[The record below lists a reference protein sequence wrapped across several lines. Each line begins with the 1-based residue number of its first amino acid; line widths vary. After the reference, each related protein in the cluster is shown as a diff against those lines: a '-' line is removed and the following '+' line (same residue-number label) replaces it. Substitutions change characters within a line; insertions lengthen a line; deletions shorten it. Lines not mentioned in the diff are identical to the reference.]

1 MPLDVITPDAVR
13 EALRALRYANELRGS
28 PLLHLDIVSL
38 RLRADDLA
46 DTRQGRAWALGRCLE
61 DVVDEQLRRLRGAPT
76 GASAG
81 AASTST
87 AARHMPDD
95 ELAQLWQDLQSGSA
109 DRLDWALL
117 HWRYLSPTRQPVRAV
132 ERALGVAAR
141 TVQNRVARGVA
152 ALTDVLWQSEVEAT
166 RQLETTT
173 GVRSTDRVMVDEAAQ
188 PRDVVELM
196 GELRALIGQHRA
208 SVRISPAQLE
218 AVARYPAAELI
229 AYRLGRIAEWSLPRY
244 RLDSRFVDL
253 SLLVDMGEEAQSGR
267 WQAREEHFADLRD
280 VLAMVAEPA
289 VVLLGPP
296 GSGKSTLLR
305 RLELD
310 LSRDALG
317 PGDTDAAAPLT
328 FFVSLNQYRSAA
340 SDAALPSPKD
350 WLAERWAAR
359 YPQLPPLTDLAAE
372 RGIVFLLDGLNEMPH
387 RTAADYRE
395 RIGLWRQFLLET
407 VTPGSGHRAV
417 IACRSLDY
425 SAPLSTPAL
434 RVPQVQVEP
443 LTDHEVEAFLRRYS
457 PGHGHELWAQLRGT
471 NVLGALRWPFFLR
484 LVVESAEDTGRWEGG
499 VAALFTAAVRRALV
513 REIERHN
520 PLLEP
525 NGLLD
530 GRDYARIVGGRGW
543 RTPYELPERGAL
555 IRRLAELAYVIQ
567 VAAIDGASSQV
578 RVGYAEALALLGS
591 EGGTAGDGAAGRCAA
606 EVIGVGAA
614 LGLLDEDRAADE
626 VMFRHQL
633 VQEYFAARRLAREPN
648 AERVRR
654 EWRAEAVTPCLD
666 DVLDG
671 LDPADELPPLP
682 STGWEE
688 TTLLAAAMADAPEVI
703 VRGVMATNLALA
715 GRAAALPEVRGRLG
729 DAVIDDVRWALV
741 RRSRDPA
748 ADLRER
754 IDCGHTVG
762 ELGDPRFERRVG
774 AYGTYAWPPFVAVDG
789 GLYPI
794 GEDEAI
800 ERPAGGTAA
809 NREAHEPRHLV
820 DVCAFQIGQFPVTN
834 AEWSLFMAAGG
845 YDDERWWETDDGRRW
860 RRGAL
865 ANEGSKGND
874 RRWRARF
881 LDDPRL
887 FGVMEAQNRFPSL
900 EALERWR
907 GWLQLD
913 DAAFE
918 AALDDRWAMRRATE
932 PAFWADVRLNKPT
945 QPVVGICWYEARAY
959 CAWISAQS
967 GRAVRLPT
975 EVEWEAAARG
985 GDGRRYPWGEAFHR
999 LNANT
1004 LATRVQRSTPVGVFP
1019 SGDSP
1024 AGVSDA
1030 SGNTYEWT
1038 ASLWGER
1045 DDAPTFGYP
1054 YDPNDGREATTAG
1067 PTLLRVVRGGSGGLE
1082 HVDARPAYRNR
1093 YHPTYR
1099 YYGVGFRLAISSAP
1113 TAPSPPPNTRTSRC
1127 RCGSVAAP
1135 VPPRRPTS

>member
-1 MPLDVITPDAVR
+1 MELAPLPSRQPLRRPVAAGGHGRRSAVR
-13 EALRALRYANELRGS
+13 PLAGARGALRRSAR
-28 PLLHLDIVSL
+28 
-38 RLRADDLA
+38 RAGDGCRA
-46 DTRQGRAWALGRCLE
+46 GGR
-61 DVVDEQLRRLRGAPT
+61 
-76 GASAG
+76 
-81 AASTST
+81 
-87 AARHMPDD
+87 
-95 ELAQLWQDLQSGSA
+95 
-109 DRLDWALL
+109 
-117 HWRYLSPTRQPVRAV
+117 
-132 ERALGVAAR
+132 
-141 TVQNRVARGVA
+141 
-152 ALTDVLWQSEVEAT
+152 
-166 RQLETTT
+166 
-173 GVRSTDRVMVDEAAQ
+173 
-188 PRDVVELM
+188 
-196 GELRALIGQHRA
+196 
-208 SVRISPAQLE
+208 PA
-218 AVARYPAAELI
+218 
-229 AYRLGRIAEWSLPRY
+229 
-244 RLDSRFVDL
+244 
-253 SLLVDMGEEAQSGR
+253 
-267 WQAREEHFADLRD
+267 
-280 VLAMVAEPA
+280 
-289 VVLLGPP
+289 GPP

-317 PGDTDAAAPLT
+317 PGDIDAAAPLT

-340 SDAALPSPKD
+340 PDAALPAPKD

-359 YPQLPPLTDLAAE
+359 YPQLPPLADLAAE

-471 NVLGALRWPFFLR
+471 NVLGALRVAVLP
-484 LVVESAEDTGRWEGG
+484 AAGGG
-499 VAALFTAAVRRALV
+499 VGGGHGA
-513 REIERHN
+513 
-520 PLLEP
+520 
-525 NGLLD
+525 
-530 GRDYARIVGGRGW
+530 VGGRCGGAVHGGGAAGARARDRAAQPAARAERAAGRARLCAHRG
-543 RTPYELPERGAL
+543 RTGLADALRAAGQGAL

-578 RVGYAEALALLGS
+578 RVGYAEALALLGG

-654 EWRAEAVTPCLD
+654 EWRAEAVTPRLD

-887 FGVMEAQNRFPSL
+887 FDVMEAQGRFPSL

-918 AALDDRWAMRRATE
+918 AALADRWAMRRATE
-932 PAFWADVRLNKPT
+932 PAFWADVRLNRPT

-959 CAWISAQS
+959 CAWLSAQS

-1038 ASLWGER
+1038 ASLWGEQ

-1054 YDPNDGREATTAG
+1054 YDSNDGREAITAG

-1082 HVDARPAYRNR
+1082 HLDARPAYRNR

-1099 YYGVGFRLAISSAP
+1099 YYGVGFRLAISSTP

>member
-13 EALRALRYANELRGS
+13 DALRALRYANELRGS
-28 PLLHLDIVSL
+28 PLLPLDIVSL
-38 RLRADDLA
+38 RLRADDVA

-81 AASTST
+81 ATA
-87 AARHMPDD
+87 AARHAPDD

-132 ERALGVAAR
+132 ERTLGVAAR
-141 TVQNRVARGVA
+141 TVRNRVTRAVS
-152 ALTDVLWQSEVEAT
+152 ALTDALWQSEVEAA
-166 RQLETTT
+166 RQLETMS
-173 GVRSTDRVMVDEAAQ
+173 GVRATDRVVVDEAVQ
-188 PRDVVELM
+188 PRDVVELV
-196 GELRALIGQHRA
+196 GELRALISQHRA

-244 RLDSRFVDL
+244 RLDSRFVNL
-253 SLLVDMGEEAQSGR
+253 SLLVDLGEEAQSGR

-280 VLAMVAEPA
+280 VLAGVSEPA
-289 VVLLGPP
+289 VVVLGPP

-317 PGDTDAAAPLT
+317 PGDLDAAAPLT
-328 FFVSLNQYRSAA
+328 FFVSLNQYRSVAP
-340 SDAALPSPKD
+340 DAALPAPKD

-395 RIGLWRQFLLET
+395 RIGLWRQFLVET

-443 LTDHEVEAFLRRYS
+443 LTDLEVEAFLRRYS

-484 LVVESAEDTGRWEGG
+484 LVVEAAEDTGRWEGG

-530 GRDYARIVGGRGW
+530 GRDYARIVSGRGW
-543 RTPYELPERGAL
+543 RTPYELPERGSL
-555 IRRLAELAYVIQ
+555 FRRLARLAYGMQ
-567 VAAIDGASSQV
+567 SASTERESFQV
-578 RVGYAEALALLGS
+578 RIDFTEALALLGDQDRIDD
-591 EGGTAGDGAAGRCAA
+591 DGAAGRCAA
-606 EVIGVGAA
+606 DVIGVGAA

-626 VMFRHQL
+626 VTFRHQL
-633 VQEYFAARRLAREPN
+633 VQEYFAARRLVREPD

-654 EWRAEAVTPCLD
+654 EWRADAVAPRLD

-688 TTLLAAAMADAPEVI
+688 TMVLAAAMSDDPEAF

-729 DAVIDDVRWALV
+729 DGLLDELRWALV
-741 RRSRDPA
+741 GRSRDVA
-748 ADLRER
+748 ADLRDR
-754 IDCGHTVG
+754 IDSGYAAG

-774 AYGTYAWPPFVAVDG
+774 GHGEYLWPPFVAIPKG
-789 GLYPI
+789 AYPI
-794 GEDEAI
+794 GEDKPI
-800 ERPAGGTAA
+800 TISVTGLTVTSV
-809 NREAHEPRHLV
+809 AHKPRHTVEL
-820 DVCAFQIGQFPVTN
+820 AAYQIGQFPVTN
-834 AEWSLFMAAGG
+834 AEWAHFIAAGG
-845 YDDERWWETDDGRRW
+845 YGDECWWETENARRW
-860 RRGAL
+860 RRGEL
-865 ANEGSKGND
+865 ANEASKHNNHQ
-874 RRWRARF
+874 WRSAF
-881 LDDPRL
+881 MADPSL
-887 FGVMEAQNRFPSL
+887 FEQMVAEGRFPSS
-900 EALERWR
+900 EIIERWR
-907 GWLQLD
+907 EWLVLD
-913 DAAFE
+913 DAAF
-918 AALDDRWAMRRATE
+918 AAVISERWAPQCYGE
-932 PAFWADVRLNKPT
+932 PEFWQDVRFNRAT
-945 QPVVGICWYEARAY
+945 QPVVGVCCYEVRAY
-959 CAWISAQS
+959 AAWLSATS
-967 GRAVRLPT
+967 GLAVRLPT

-985 GDGRRYPWGEAFHR
+985 VAARRYAGGDVFHPG
-999 LNANT
+999 LGNT
-1004 LATRVQRSTPVGVFP
+1004 IESRVLRTTPVGVYP
-1019 SGDSP
+1019 DGDTP
-1024 AGVSDA
+1024 AGISDLA
-1030 SGNTYEWT
+1030 GNCSAWT
-1038 ASLWGER
+1038 SSAWGSDNAVPEF
-1045 DDAPTFGYP
+1045 AYP
-1054 YDPNDGREATTAG
+1054 YTGHDGRERADMPPECLWVA
-1067 PTLLRVVRGGSGGLE
+1067 RGGTWWTNGSF
-1082 HVDARPAYRNR
+1082 ARTAFRDG
-1093 YHPTYR
+1093 YHPTDR
-1099 YYGVGFRLAISSAP
+1099 NFGRGFRLVVSSPIA
-1113 TAPSPPPNTRTSRC
+1113 S
-1127 RCGSVAAP
+1127 
-1135 VPPRRPTS
+1135 